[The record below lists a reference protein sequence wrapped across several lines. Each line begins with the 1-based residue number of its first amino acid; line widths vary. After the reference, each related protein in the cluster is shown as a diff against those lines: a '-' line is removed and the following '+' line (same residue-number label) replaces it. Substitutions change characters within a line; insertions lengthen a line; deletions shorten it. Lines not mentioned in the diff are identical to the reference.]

1 MKTHKSKL
9 NGSGKT
15 RKQKLE
21 TQKKVEDLCAR
32 SGFNTFE
39 GKLFRNIEDRETI
52 DKVINQFDK
61 YKEEL
66 KSVIDVARADVDL
79 RKDDFFTYINDT
91 WIKTQEKKLK
101 TDTKYYAQVDA
112 FRMMQEKVYYQVIQ
126 YVNNYIKDNRGS
138 KKARLVENVYKALY
152 KTTKQIGLKHTHR
165 VKEEVESFINQND
178 MYGLL
183 AYTNSNELFSWAS
196 PLVWKVMPDEK
207 NVSTYISH
215 LNPPEL
221 GIYDFAI
228 YNDDDTGSTNE
239 QKRYN
244 QEFKTKYFNFIKD
257 TFKICLPNHNG
268 EYKPEHI
275 WNVEKQILEAM
286 NCDGIKNEDPNF
298 YNIVSKEKLEN
309 EYGFDW
315 TTFTKKIGYSKAP
328 NKIVLASLNYTKC
341 VTKLLKDNWN
351 SPEWK
356 TYWLFIFYKT
366 MLRFEWDW
374 NQTYYDFYAK
384 FVQGQPVRFPKEL
397 YPIFMLS
404 FTFNTLL
411 SQEYLKHHDNPL
423 YTNYVKNMVE
433 DLKTIFIKKLGRNN
447 WLSPPTKK
455 MAIKKLKHLELVV
468 GKPKEFREDPLLDY
482 SPNDPWHN
490 MNILA
495 KWRIN
500 KFIEYEGG
508 PVSIDVPDI
517 DWNEMKLV
525 GTQPYIVN
533 AYYMPTTNSIYI
545 PTGYLQ
551 KPFIDLDERGI
562 EYNLA
567 YVGYTI
573 GHELAHC
580 LDDMGSQFDEKGNLR
595 NWWTAR
601 DRRMFNKKVIDVTKQ
616 YEEVAAKDG
625 IIFDASIA
633 VGENLADIAGLALA
647 EEYLLL
653 FQGANNDIDVIKKIS
668 LDAFY
673 VYVAMQSRQKIH
685 EKAIP
690 AQLKTNPHPLEKY
703 RCNCPLARLD
713 LFRKV
718 YNIQKGD
725 NMWWNNTD
733 TIW

>member
-1 MKTHKSKL
+1 MKTHKSNVF
-9 NGSGKT
+9 NGNGKT

-21 TQKKVEDLCAR
+21 TQKKVQDLCAR

-39 GKLFRNIEDRETI
+39 GKLFRNIEDREML
-52 DKVINQFDK
+52 DKIINQYGK
-61 YKEEL
+61 YKEDL
-66 KSVIDVARADVDL
+66 KYVIDVAREDVAL

-91 WIKTQEKKLK
+91 WIKTQEKRLK
-101 TDTKYYAQVDA
+101 KETKYYAQVDA
-112 FRMMQEKVYYQVIQ
+112 FRMMQEKVYYQVMG

-138 KKARLVENVYKALY
+138 KKARLLENVYKALY

-183 AYTNSNELFSWAS
+183 AYTNSNELFSWCS
-196 PLVWKVMPDEK
+196 PIVWKVMPDEK
-207 NVSTYISH
+207 NVSKYISH

-221 GIYDFAI
+221 GIYDFDI
-228 YNDDDTGSTNE
+228 YYDNGGSDE
-239 QKRYN
+239 QKRYKK
-244 QEFKTKYFNFIKD
+244 EFREKYFNFIRD
-257 TFKICLPNHNG
+257 TFKTCLPNHNG
-268 EYKPEHI
+268 EHKPEHV
-275 WNVEKQILEAM
+275 WNVEKQIIEAM
-286 NCDGIKNEDPNF
+286 NCDSIKNEDPNF

-309 EYGFDW
+309 DYGFDW
-315 TTFTKKIGYSKAP
+315 TTFTRKIGYSNAP
-328 NKIVLASLNYTKC
+328 SKIVLSSLNYTKC
-341 VTKLLKDNWN
+341 ITKLLKDNWN

-356 TYWLFIFYKT
+356 TYWLFMFYKT

-384 FVQGQPVRFPKEL
+384 YVQGQPVRFPREL

-433 DLKTIFIKKLGRNN
+433 DLKTIFINKLGRNN
-447 WLSPPTKK
+447 WLSNSTKK

-468 GKPKEFREDPLLDY
+468 GKPKEFREDPLLEY
-482 SPNDPWHN
+482 SPNDPWYN
-490 MNILA
+490 MNLLA
-495 KWRIN
+495 NWRIK

-601 DRRMFNKKVIDVTKQ
+601 DRRMFNKKVQDVTKQ
-616 YEEVAAKDG
+616 YEEVAANDG
-625 IIFDASIA
+625 IKFDASIA

-653 FQGANNDIDVIKKIS
+653 FQGANSDIDVIKKIS

-703 RCNCPLARLD
+703 RCNCPLSRLD
-713 LFRKV
+713 LFRKI
-718 YNIQKGD
+718 YNIKEGD
-725 NMWWNNTD
+725 KMWWKNTD

>member
-1 MKTHKSKL
+1 MKTHKNKSL
-9 NGSGKT
+9 NGNGKT
-15 RKQKLE
+15 QKKRLE
-21 TQKKVEDLCAR
+21 TQKKVQDLCAR

-52 DKVINQFDK
+52 DKVINEFDK

-66 KSVIDVARADVDL
+66 KSVIDVARADVAL
-79 RKDDFFTYINDT
+79 RKDDFFTYINET

-101 TDTKYYAQVDA
+101 KETKYYAQVDA
-112 FRMMQEKVYYQVIQ
+112 FRMMQEKVYYQVMQ
-126 YVNNYIKDNRGS
+126 YVNDYIKENRGS
-138 KKARLVENVYKALY
+138 KRAKLVENVYKALY
-152 KTTKQIGLKHTHR
+152 RTNKQIGLKHTHR
-165 VKEEVESFINQND
+165 VKEEIEHFISQND

-183 AYTNSNELFSWAS
+183 AYVNSNELFSWGA
-196 PLVWKVMPDEK
+196 PIVWKVMSNEK
-207 NVSTYISH
+207 NVSKYISH

-221 GIYDFAI
+221 GIYDFDI
-228 YNDDDTGSTNE
+228 YYDNDDSDE
-239 QKRYN
+239 QKRYKK
-244 QEFKTKYFNFIKD
+244 EFREKYFNFIRD

-268 EYKPEHI
+268 QYKAEHI

-286 NCDGIKNEDPNF
+286 NCNSIKNEDPNF

-315 TTFTKKIGYSKAP
+315 TTFTKKLGYSKP
-328 NKIVLASLNYTKC
+328 PSKIVLSSLNYTKC

-351 SPEWK
+351 TPEWK
-356 TYWLFIFYKT
+356 TYWLFMHYKT

-384 FVQGQPVRFPKEL
+384 YVQGQPVRFPREL

-433 DLKTIFIKKLGRNN
+433 DLKTIFINKLGRNN
-447 WLSPPTKK
+447 WLSPSTKK

-482 SPNDPWHN
+482 SPNDPWYN
-490 MNILA
+490 MNLLA
-495 KWRIN
+495 EWRIK
-500 KFIEYEGG
+500 KFIQYEGG
-508 PVSIDVPDI
+508 PVSIDVPEI

-601 DRRMFNKKVIDVTKQ
+601 DRRMFNKKVQDVTKQ
-616 YEEVAAKDG
+616 YEEFAANDG
-625 IIFDASIA
+625 IKFDASIA

-673 VYVAMQSRQKIH
+673 VYIAMQSRQKIH

-713 LFRKV
+713 LFRKI
-718 YNIQKGD
+718 YNIKEGD
-725 NMWWNNTD
+725 KMWWRNTD